1 MRIDSTEER
10 LACLTADRRAL
21 HRIPESG
28 YDLPETRAYLRA
40 QLAELAPDELAPCD
54 EGIRAVFRARA
65 SRRGAIALRADMDA
79 LLIPEQNE
87 HGFCSQ
93 HPGMMHACGHDGHM
107 AAMLM
112 VARIVAARRAEL
124 ERDVVLL
131 FQPAEESLGGAKRM
145 IDAGALENPRVEEV
159 YGMHIMPTLPLGTI
173 GCRAGAM
180 MAAVDTWEI
189 EIAGRA
195 AHGATPQLGSDAI
208 MAMASFI
215 VGAQAALTRRI
226 GPLEPAVLTVGS
238 VESGKVYNVISERAS
253 LRGNLRTYDAGVSQ
267 RALAAVAD
275 ALRAVDGLYGT
286 RSEMKVI
293 QSYPAVVND
302 AGCVARVR
310 GCAGA
315 AYREIE
321 PVAIS
326 EDFSEFERC
335 VPGAYF
341 FCGCRD
347 EAHAEQL
354 HSPHFDFDERAL
366 LTGVS
371 VFERLIFA
379 DSASSMPEGGAR

>member
-1 MRIDSTEER
+1 MRMYSSDER
-10 LACLTADRRAL
+10 LCRMTADRRAL

-28 YDLPETRAYLRA
+28 YDLPQTRAYLVS
-40 QLAELAPDELAPCD
+40 QLALLGADEVKPCD
-54 EGIRAVFRARA
+54 EGIRVVFRANA
-65 SRRGAIALRADMDA
+65 PVKDAIALRADMDA
-79 LLIPEQNE
+79 LCIPEETE
-87 HGFCSQ
+87 HDFRSE

-112 VARIVAARRAEL
+112 VARIVAGRRGEL
-124 ERDVVLL
+124 DRDVVLL

-145 IDAGALENPRVEEV
+145 IGAGALDNPRVGEV
-159 YGMHIMPTLPLGTI
+159 YGMHIMPSLPLGTI
-173 GCRAGAM
+173 GCRTGAM

-195 AHGATPQLGSDAI
+195 AHGATPQLGCDAI

-215 VGAQAALTRRI
+215 VDAQAAVTRRI

-238 VESGKVYNVISERAS
+238 VESGKVYNVISEHAS
-253 LRGNLRTYDAGVSQ
+253 LRGNLRTYDSEVSR
-267 RALAAVAD
+267 RALEVVSD
-275 ALRAVDGLYGT
+275 ALAAVDGLYGT
-286 RSEMKVI
+286 RSELRVI

-302 AGCVARVR
+302 ADCVSRVR
-310 GCAGA
+310 ACAGE

-326 EDFSEFERC
+326 EDFSEFERA

-347 EAHAEQL
+347 SAHTEQL
-354 HSPHFDFDERAL
+354 HSQRFDFDERAL
-366 LTGVS
+366 LTGVG
-371 VFERLIFA
+371 VFEKLIFGG
-379 DSASSMPEGGAR
+379 EGTR